1 MFFKL
6 ISALSRLILKLGG
19 WTLEGSRPPADKY
32 IMLASP
38 HTSFVDGFL
47 MVLAG
52 FGLGIRPSYLVK
64 AAYTKGFFGQF
75 TLWSGGIPVLSG
87 AGANKVKEVIEIVN
101 KAEKIELLVAPAGTR
116 AKRDSWRSGFFHI
129 ARGANLPIYL
139 SYLDFGK
146 RCAGVDSRPIH
157 LSGDTSKDMDMIRAF
172 YAGMQGKH
180 PEQMTPIYIKEEES

>member
-1 MFFKL
+1 MLFRIL
-6 ISALSRLILKLGG
+6 SSLSRLILKLGG
-19 WTLEGSRPPADKY
+19 WTLEGARPPVDKY

-75 TLWSGGIPVLSG
+75 TLWTGGIPVLSG
-87 AGANKVKEVIEIVN
+87 AGANKVKEVIEIAN
-101 KAEKIELLVAPAGTR
+101 KAEKIELLIAPAGTR

-129 ARGANLPIYL
+129 AQGTNLPIYL

-146 RCAGVDSRPIH
+146 RCAGVDNRPIH
-157 LSGDTSKDMDMIRAF
+157 LSGDVRHDMDIIRAF
-172 YAGMQGKH
+172 YADMKGKH
-180 PEQMTPIYIKEEES
+180 PERMTPINIKEEES